1 MSSSPHLPRLLYIGD
16 VPVESSYHGSALLYR
31 LLQDY
36 PPERLRIVEAGLFGS
51 QPERRLKNVPY
62 DARFLP
68 LPRLQFTRFHR
79 WYTTAN
85 LLLAAGRAGQ
95 FRALAADFK
104 PEAIL
109 TVTHGISWITAAAV
123 AQKNKIPLHLI
134 CHDEWADAFATAN
147 ALRNWKHRVFGEIYR
162 AAASRLCVSPFMS
175 EEYERRYDT
184 PGTVLYPSR
193 AADAASFSAPPVR
206 LGKSNG
212 TFTIA
217 YAGQINS
224 QSGAQVLREV
234 AAASAA
240 VNGKLMVFGKLSA
253 EDAKTFDL
261 NQGNIELCGLVK
273 SDELILRLREKADAL
288 LVPMSFAAEDRV
300 SAELSFP
307 SKLTDYSVI
316 GVPLLIRGP
325 SYCSAVRWALDNPK
339 VAEVLTSEN
348 AGEMNMAI
356 RRLAT
361 DAGHRVTLGRKA
373 LEVGQRYFNHAP
385 NVQIFNRSI
394 QK

>member
-1 MSSSPHLPRLLYIGD
+1 
-16 VPVESSYHGSALLYR
+16 
-31 LLQDY
+31 
-36 PPERLRIVEAGLFGS
+36 
-51 QPERRLKNVPY
+51 
-62 DARFLP
+62 
-68 LPRLQFTRFHR
+68 
-79 WYTTAN
+79 
-85 LLLAAGRAGQ
+85 
-95 FRALAADFK
+95 
-104 PEAIL
+104 
-109 TVTHGISWITAAAV
+109 
-123 AQKNKIPLHLI
+123 
-134 CHDEWADAFATAN
+134 
-147 ALRNWKHRVFGEIYR
+147 
-162 AAASRLCVSPFMS
+162 
-175 EEYERRYDT
+175 
-184 PGTVLYPSR
+184 
-193 AADAASFSAPPVR
+193 
-206 LGKSNG
+206 
-212 TFTIA
+212 
-217 YAGQINS
+217 
-224 QSGAQVLREV
+224 
-234 AAASAA
+234 
-240 VNGKLMVFGKLSA
+240 MVFGKLSA